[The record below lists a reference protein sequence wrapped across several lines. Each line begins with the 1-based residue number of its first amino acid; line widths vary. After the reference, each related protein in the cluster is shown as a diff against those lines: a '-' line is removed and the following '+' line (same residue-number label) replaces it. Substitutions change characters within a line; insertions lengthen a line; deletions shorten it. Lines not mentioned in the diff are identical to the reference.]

1 MAPHQEREL
10 VRTSD
15 CKHQSASG
23 THVCMHVRR
32 VESITG
38 RVGRFVVERRTAWEK
53 NRRSYR
59 TCLPAL
65 VAAKPKRRGW
75 QAEKGRVIGKVIWKE
90 RARARARERRWRAG
104 GKERERER
112 ERDRVDFHG
121 NGQEGRQMGGKEKE
135 KRKRKRRRIRTM
147 WSQAFSEHWARAGP
161 TLGQHAM
168 RICEHGTGRSHAA
181 CGAVR
186 SR

>member
-1 MAPHQEREL
+1 MVPHPEREL

-23 THVCMHVRR
+23 TRVCMHVRR

-104 GKERERER
+104 GKARERER
-112 ERDRVDFHG
+112 KRP
-121 NGQEGRQMGGKEKE
+121 GRFPRKRTRRKTNGGKEKE
-135 KRKRKRRRIRTM
+135 KKEKEKEEESARCGVKHSANTGPELG
-147 WSQAFSEHWARAGP
+147 QHWANTRCEYVNMGQAGHMPRAGP
-161 TLGQHAM
+161 
-168 RICEHGTGRSHAA
+168 
-181 CGAVR
+181 
-186 SR
+186 